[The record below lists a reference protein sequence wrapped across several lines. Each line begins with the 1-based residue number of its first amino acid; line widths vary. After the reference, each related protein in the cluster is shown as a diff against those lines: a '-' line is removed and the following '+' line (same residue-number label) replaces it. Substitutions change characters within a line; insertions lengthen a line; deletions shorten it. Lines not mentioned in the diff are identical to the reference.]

1 MHRKVEIHD
10 AVCKFGL
17 CVTALI
23 WLGDQC
29 SSLAAAHVALPVA
42 ASWDVPML
50 GMLSAGCEF
59 LCCSKMPQNGNMQP
73 AYRVASSVPWSVS
86 QGVSTEELF
95 SIFRLVLF

>member
-1 MHRKVEIHD
+1 M
-10 AVCKFGL
+10 AL

-29 SSLAAAHVALPVA
+29 SRLAAAHVALPVA

-50 GMLSAGCEF
+50 GMSSAGRAF
-59 LCCSKMPQNGNMQP
+59 LCCSKMPQNGKMQP
-73 AYRVASSVPWSVS
+73 VYRIAPSVPWGVS
-86 QGVSTEELF
+86 QGVSSAEVL